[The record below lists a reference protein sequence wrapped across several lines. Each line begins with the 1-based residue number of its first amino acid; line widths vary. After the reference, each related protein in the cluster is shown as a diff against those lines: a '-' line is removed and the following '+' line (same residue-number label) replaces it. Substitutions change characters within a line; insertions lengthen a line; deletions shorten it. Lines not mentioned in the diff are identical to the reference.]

1 MIANLTAKE
10 PGGYLQWDEA
20 SMAAFSTDESP
31 QPPLITEIKRI
42 IGHVIDTRDLCHNPP
57 ELIEHEAQRAGFVR
71 LSRELYTTRSKP
83 HLAEPARAWL
93 THLVRTLI
101 PLSMMKS
108 GEVSEQKIAKAR
120 TEALMAEF
128 EKHCVQ
134 ALPLVNLQVIIGMK
148 PKVVQSVL

>member
-1 MIANLTAKE
+1 
-10 PGGYLQWDEA
+10 
-20 SMAAFSTDESP
+20 MAAFSTDESP

-42 IGHVIDTRDLCHNPP
+42 IGHVVDTRNLCPNPP
-57 ELIEHEAQRAGFVR
+57 ELIEHQAQHAGFVR
-71 LSRELYTTRSKP
+71 LSRELYTTRSRP
-83 HLAEPARAWL
+83 HLADPARAWL

-101 PLSMMKS
+101 PLSMIKS

-128 EKHCVQ
+128 EKHCVRV
-134 ALPLVNLQVIIGMK
+134 LPLVNLQVIIGMK